1 MQTQQI
7 ESVYQQLLARKA
19 ELEKSKPLSEV
30 INETMAKLW
39 QPIEEARIE
48 QFREKMNTQMQII
61 KLEIAIIESIREYVP
76 EEIVDDIR
84 SIFPKIRETNNL
96 QNMTGV
102 HLKNKDNVKMRQVLK
117 LVTAIYRYNRD
128 LFTNVNSQQH
138 SVYKSRIKHATLC
151 PHCGEISKSILHN
164 MACSKVVS
172 LP

>member
-7 ESVYQQLLARKA
+7 ESVYQQLLARKM
-19 ELEKSKPLSEV
+19 ELEKAKSPGDV
-30 INETMAKLW
+30 INETMSKLW
-39 QPIEEARIE
+39 SPTEKARIE
-48 QFREKMNTQMQII
+48 QFREKMNNLQQIV
-61 KLEIAIIESIREYVP
+61 KLEIAIVESIREYVP
-76 EEIVDDIR
+76 GEIIEDIT

-128 LFTNVNSQQH
+128 LFTGENCQQH

-151 PHCGEISKSILHN
+151 PNCGEISKKILHN
-164 MACSKVVS
+164 MVCSKVVS